1 MTINKNTIMDTNSLP
16 TKPEPITEEKL
27 ATFKHIIRSRVRTY
41 DVDRQGIVHNAIYL
55 YWLEAARVEYFRAIG
70 IPIDKQTFVSKH
82 RFVVAHTDIDY
93 HYAAEFDD
101 EYEVLTKM
109 KFVNNSSVGFEQI
122 IRLFDDKEL
131 IVRSSTVMVH
141 LNPATHQPTRIQ
153 DSYRDLFTTFESA
166 AIGEF
171 DYDPRI

>member
-1 MTINKNTIMDTNSLP
+1 MDTNPLP
-16 TKPEPITEEKL
+16 TKPAPITEEQL

-93 HYAAEFDD
+93 YYAAEFDD

-109 KFVNNSSVGFEQI
+109 KFVNNTSVGFEQI
-122 IRLFDDKEL
+122 IRLYEDKEL

-141 LNPATHQPTRIQ
+141 LNPASHQPTRIQ